1 MGFLECSLNQEAV
14 WQITAHTK
22 TAPVFE
28 RTSKRRKGFP
38 SETQVKKGL
47 RIVHGDKELREKLGR
62 NDACPCGSMRKF
74 KNCCMRSGCF
84 RRLSRHYFFPRVKRV
99 GSIPIHIETSRSE
112 LPNSGP
118 MPAKKLT
125 KSALL
130 QVIAQETDTDRKT
143 AAFFLEVI
151 TGIALREVKKNGEFT
166 LPGIG
171 KLVKQKRKARIGRN
185 PKTGEK
191 IKIAAKTVV
200 KFRVAKAAKDS
211 LLGAK

>member
-1 MGFLECSLNQEAV
+1 
-14 WQITAHTK
+14 
-22 TAPVFE
+22 
-28 RTSKRRKGFP
+28 
-38 SETQVKKGL
+38 
-47 RIVHGDKELREKLGR
+47 
-62 NDACPCGSMRKF
+62 
-74 KNCCMRSGCF
+74 
-84 RRLSRHYFFPRVKRV
+84 
-99 GSIPIHIETSRSE
+99 
-112 LPNSGP
+112 

-130 QVIAQETDTDRKT
+130 QTIAQETDTDRKT

-151 TGIALREVKKNGEFT
+151 TEIALREVKKNGEFT
-166 LPGIG
+166 WPGVG
-171 KLVKQKRKARIGRN
+171 KLVKQKRKARMGHN